1 MRRWGLWLSV
11 LCLGCGA
18 GSGTGPGELLPAGR
32 AELAPRRKPSVLVSD
47 GAGVRAE
54 PAADVVAVDLGFS
67 RREVRLTARGLAWSV
82 PCDLPRGGVLDMAL
96 GTPTPP
102 GTTPG
107 ATATVEVVRDGRV
120 EVLWQEVVDVPGGW
134 IQRRLELPRMRD
146 AELRFSSDGAPV
158 AWSEVAVGTGGG
170 ADPRP
175 DIVLVLVDTLRADRL
190 GCYGNPRP
198 TSPNLDRLAAEGLRF
213 EHALSASTWTLPSTA
228 SILSGLL
235 PDQHGVRV
243 GGEALSDA
251 AETAAERLRA
261 AGYRTVAFTDGG
273 WVHHRWGFGQG
284 FARFDVLPRT
294 GRSADVRLI
303 VDAALEWLDTA
314 RQHPYLLVVHT
325 YEVHQPYVDPDGFA
339 EPFLDPAY
347 EGRLDRRVKVAST
360 RPEEYDAA
368 DAEWM
373 LGLYDGEIRRAD
385 HHLARLLERVRSS
398 PRWDR
403 TAVIVTSDHGE
414 EFLDHG
420 GVEHVMGRVYDA
432 NVRVPLLVRVPG
444 GTRRAVVGAP
454 ASGVDIAPTL
464 LDLAGLEADPVLP
477 GRSLLEVADGR
488 WSDRA
493 VAVQGIPAL
502 RNLEVDR
509 LRLDEGDDVVVLE
522 RFAGLAEWYTRRDDP
537 ELRMPRSLDWQVP
550 AALRL
555 QALLTWLGPG
565 EAFVRLGPE
574 APWPETT
581 TVRWTGFE
589 GLTPGGPDGVPRI
602 AALIAGD
609 AARPWRPFED
619 PLPAVGEP
627 RTVGQR
633 LTADE
638 RLIDPATEA
647 ALRELGYL
655 P

>member
-1 MRRWGLWLSV
+1 MRAWPVVLTV
-11 LCLGCGA
+11 LCVGCGA
-18 GSGTGPGELLPAGR
+18 GGAVAPGELLPAGR
-32 AELAPRRKPSVLVSD
+32 AELAPRRKATVLVSD

-54 PAADVVAVDLGFS
+54 PAAGVAAVDLGFS
-67 RREVRLTARGLAWSV
+67 RREVRLTERGLAWSV

-107 ATATVEVVRDGRV
+107 ATATVEVVRNGAA
-120 EVLWQEVVDVPGGW
+120 EVVWREVVDTPGGW
-134 IQRRLELPRMRD
+134 VQRRVELPRMRE

-158 AWSEVAVGTGGG
+158 AWSEVAVGTGGTE
-170 ADPRP
+170 DPRP
-175 DIVLVLVDTLRADRL
+175 DILLVLIDTLRADRL
-190 GCYGNPRP
+190 GCYGNSRP

-243 GGEALSDA
+243 GGQALSDA
-251 AETAAERLRA
+251 AVTAAERLRD

-294 GRSADVRLI
+294 GQSADVRLI

-314 RQHPYLLVVHT
+314 RQHPYLLMVHT
-325 YEVHQPYVDPDGFA
+325 YEVHQPYLDPDGFA

-347 EGRLDRRVKVAST
+347 DGRLDRRVKVAST

-368 DAEWM
+368 DAAWM

-385 HHLARLLERVRSS
+385 HHLARLLDRLRSS
-398 PRWDR
+398 PRWNR
-403 TAVIVTSDHGE
+403 TAVLVTSDHGE

-432 NVRVPLLVRVPG
+432 NVHVPLIVRLPD
-444 GTRRAVVGAP
+444 GTRRGTVQAP
-454 ASGVDIAPTL
+454 ASGVDVAPTL
-464 LDLAGLEADPVLP
+464 LDLAGLDPDRTLP

-488 WSDRA
+488 WDGRA

-502 RNLEVDR
+502 RTLEVDR
-509 LRLDEGDDVVVLE
+509 VRVDQDDDVVVFE
-522 RFAGLAEWYTRRDDP
+522 RFAGLAEWYDRCDDP
-537 ELRMPRSLDWQVP
+537 GLWAPRPLDWGVP
-550 AALRL
+550 AAQRL
-555 QALLTWLGPG
+555 QALLAWLGPG
-565 EAFVRLGPE
+565 EAFVRLHPGD
-574 APWPETT
+574 PWPDGT
-581 TVRWTGFE
+581 TVRWTGLRSLQE
-589 GLTPGGPDGVPRI
+589 DGDPRVPRI
-602 AALIAGD
+602 AALAVRGGAAG
-609 AARPWRPFED
+609 WRPFDD
-619 PLPAVGEP
+619 PLPGLGEP
-627 RTVGQR
+627 RSVGPR
-633 LTADE
+633 VAAE
-638 RLIDPATEA
+638 VRMIDPATEA

>member
-1 MRRWGLWLSV
+1 MHRWGLWLTV
-11 LCLGCGA
+11 LYMGCGA

-67 RREVRLTARGLAWSV
+67 WREVRLTERGLAWSV

-107 ATATVEVVRDGRV
+107 ATATVEVVREGRV

-170 ADPRP
+170 TDPRP

-251 AETAAERLRA
+251 AVTAAERLRA

-368 DAEWM
+368 DAAWM

-385 HHLARLLERVRSS
+385 HHLARLLERLRSS

-420 GVEHVMGRVYDA
+420 GIEHVMGRVYDA
-432 NVRVPLLVRVPG
+432 NVRVPLLLRLPD
-444 GTRRAVVGAP
+444 GTRRGVVQAP

-464 LDLAGLEADPVLP
+464 IDLAGLDPDRSLP
-477 GRSLLEVADGR
+477 GRSLLEIADGG
-488 WSDRA
+488 WEKRA
-493 VAVQGIPAL
+493 VAVHGIPAL

-509 LRLDEGDDVVVLE
+509 VRLDQDDDVVVFE
-522 RFAGLAEWYTRRDDP
+522 RFAGLAERYVRRDDP
-537 ELRMPRSLDWQVP
+537 GLRAPQPLEWRVP
-550 AALRL
+550 AARRL
-555 QALLTWLGPG
+555 QALLAWLGPG
-565 EAFVRLGPE
+565 EAFVRLGPGE
-574 APWPETT
+574 PWPDGVS
-581 TVRWTGFE
+581 VRWTG
-589 GLTPGGPDGVPRI
+589 LRPLSADGGPDVPRI
-602 AALIAGD
+602 AAL
-609 AARPWRPFED
+609 AAHGGAPVWRPFED
-619 PLPAVGEP
+619 PIPGAGQP
-627 RTVGQR
+627 RGTAPR
-633 LTADE
+633 LAAEE
-638 RLIDPATEA
+638 RMIDPATEA